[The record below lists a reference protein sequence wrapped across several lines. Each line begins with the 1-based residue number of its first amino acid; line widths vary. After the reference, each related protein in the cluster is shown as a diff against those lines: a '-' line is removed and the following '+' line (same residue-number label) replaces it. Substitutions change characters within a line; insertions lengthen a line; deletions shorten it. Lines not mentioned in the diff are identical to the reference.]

1 MKTTIALKLDGE
13 EVLISVW
20 DITNAVE
27 LFDTALEDGLTPPQA
42 AEVIALVNDGCFE
55 TIH

>member
-27 LFDTALEDGLTPPQA
+27 LFDTALEDGLTAVQA